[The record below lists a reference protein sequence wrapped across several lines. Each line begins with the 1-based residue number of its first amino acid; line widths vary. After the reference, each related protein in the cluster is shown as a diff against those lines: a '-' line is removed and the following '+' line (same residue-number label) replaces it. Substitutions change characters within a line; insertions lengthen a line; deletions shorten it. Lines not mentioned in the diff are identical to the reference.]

1 VKSLV
6 LHFGRPYRTIG
17 ADRLPAS
24 KQYPA
29 DGGDGERGSAPL
41 RLAAANVATF
51 ATPIRL
57 RNQRLKRRRDSGATK
72 P

>member
-17 ADRLPAS
+17 ADRLLAS

-29 DGGDGERGSAPL
+29 DGGDGERGFGSASACG
-41 RLAAANVATF
+41 R
-51 ATPIRL
+51 
-57 RNQRLKRRRDSGATK
+57 QRRDVRDADPVAKSKVKAQA
-72 P
+72 